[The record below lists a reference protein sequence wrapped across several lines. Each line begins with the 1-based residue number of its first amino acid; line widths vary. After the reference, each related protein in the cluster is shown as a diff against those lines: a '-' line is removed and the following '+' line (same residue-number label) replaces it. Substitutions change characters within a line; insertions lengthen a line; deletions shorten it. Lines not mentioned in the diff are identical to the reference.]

1 MAVFLELKKRAI
13 STRVSFRK
21 SVMFPCVSSK
31 CASLVWALEP
41 PKLVY
46 VLGSSFQ
53 SLPPFFDKLKCF
65 QPPPASYNIDSP
77 RNER

>member
-1 MAVFLELKKRAI
+1 MAVFWEVKKRTSNA
-13 STRVSFRK
+13 RVSFRK
-21 SVMFPCVSSK
+21 TVMFPYVSSQ

-65 QPPPASYNIDSP
+65 RPPHFLQHL
-77 RNER
+77 